1 MKRWIIIIVAA
12 LAVIGIGLGI
22 FFGVRAA
29 NNNNK
34 VDDAKNT
41 SIMYL
46 QDKDTFAA
54 GENVVV
60 RIIKSSDKQMTKV
73 AYSLDA
79 GAEVD
84 FSCTTGESKD
94 VKETVGNGKYTV
106 DTGIELISTAE
117 LSAGWHTIVFYSYD
131 AEDTRY
137 VITSTPILFYVSG
150 TSTAAN

>member
-12 LAVIGIGLGI
+12 LTVIGIGLGI

-54 GENVVV
+54 GEDVVV
-60 RIIKSSDKQMTKV
+60 RIIKSSDKQMTKI
-73 AYSLDA
+73 AYSIDA
-79 GAEVD
+79 GVEKD
-84 FSCTTGESKD
+84 FTCTTGESKD
-94 VKETVGNGKYTV
+94 AKESVGNGKYTV

-117 LSAGWHTIVFYSYD
+117 LSAGWHTFMAWTYD

-150 TSTAAN
+150 TSTAA